1 MWLWLDILNTHLA
14 GSLENGRFE
23 CQYSHL
29 TLHYMHICFNMIL
42 CLSQNSTSVTI
53 AMLKHRGPG
62 SCLRNGNWAT
72 DVLLGFYGTGYIM
85 YKYSHWKRCL
95 VNERLSRYTN
105 HPFLF
110 VCFDY
115 HTCGCWWCLWWNKDL
130 LSAQINRKSSN
141 IENIFYYS
149 CKINF
154 IMIFT
159 ATFYRKPKPS
169 IYFPFFFL
177 WKGFPITCLLF

>member
-1 MWLWLDILNTHLA
+1 
-14 GSLENGRFE
+14 
-23 CQYSHL
+23 
-29 TLHYMHICFNMIL
+29 MHICFNMIL

-105 HPFLF
+105 HPFFLF
-110 VCFDY
+110 VLIITHVAVDDVY
-115 HTCGCWWCLWWNKDL
+115 DEIKTCSQHRVTEK
-130 LSAQINRKSSN
+130 AQILKISFIIHVKSILSWFSQLLFTGNQSPQFIFLFSSCEKVFPLHAYCFRKSG
-141 IENIFYYS
+141 
-149 CKINF
+149 
-154 IMIFT
+154 
-159 ATFYRKPKPS
+159 
-169 IYFPFFFL
+169 FFF
-177 WKGFPITCLLF
+177 KLLFWKKKIEEFSRNKNSYW